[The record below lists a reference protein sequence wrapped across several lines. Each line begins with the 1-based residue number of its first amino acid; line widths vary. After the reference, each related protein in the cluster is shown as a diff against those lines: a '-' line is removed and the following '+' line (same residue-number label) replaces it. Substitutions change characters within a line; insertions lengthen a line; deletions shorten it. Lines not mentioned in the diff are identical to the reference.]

1 MSPLWPQ
8 YYDDCRM
15 VVFVIDASDAA
26 CIAPSAVELCEL
38 MQHPK
43 LAASPFPNTISRM
56 TLKNC
61 LPARALER

>member
-43 LAASPFPNTISRM
+43 LAASPFPNTI
-56 TLKNC
+56 TV
-61 LPARALER
+61 